1 MNWKQEIKTETEY
14 KVFETLMDAG
24 AELET
29 VLNTIKFTIP
39 SEKQQ
44 KELLKIIEDQGIYH
58 PNVMILTALE
68 ISERDNPELYEILLE
83 EYT

>member
-24 AELET
+24 ADLET

-39 SEKQQ
+39 CENQQ
-44 KELLKIIEDQGIYH
+44 KELLKIIEEQGIYH

-68 ISERDNPELYEILLE
+68 ISERDNPELYEISSD
-83 EYT
+83 EYI